1 MSFCS
6 TCGTEITEDAVF
18 CTNCGATVA
27 ENDEQNKKEEQDFL
41 DQTYRL
47 MRWEAKAWSIT
58 GKVFIIFGIAY
69 AALMFLA
76 GLGSGIAVGSDS
88 VEGGIAMATT
98 MIVES
103 LVFGFTFGGIGIV
116 SLISANR
123 IPNYFDGFYTDFTP
137 ALNRCGSVGM
147 IVFTAFFNEIALVFF
162 LINFIRIKS
171 NRRIIDRILARQKA
185 DK

>member
-6 TCGTEITEDAVF
+6 TCGTEIAEDAVF

-27 ENDEQNKKEEQDFL
+27 ENDEHNKKEEQDFL

-47 MRWEAKAWSIT
+47 MRWEAKAWRISGT
-58 GKVFIIFGIAY
+58 VFIIVGIVY
-69 AALMFLA
+69 AALMFLV
-76 GLGSGIAVGSDS
+76 GIGSGFAVGTDS

-98 MIVES
+98 MIVEA

-116 SLISANR
+116 SLIAANR
-123 IPNYFDGFYTDFTP
+123 IPNYFEGFYTDFTP
-137 ALNRCGSVGM
+137 ALDRCGSIGM
-147 IVFTAFFNEIALVFF
+147 LVFTALFNEIALIFF

-171 NRRIIDRILARQKA
+171 SRRTIDRILARQKSG
-185 DK
+185 K